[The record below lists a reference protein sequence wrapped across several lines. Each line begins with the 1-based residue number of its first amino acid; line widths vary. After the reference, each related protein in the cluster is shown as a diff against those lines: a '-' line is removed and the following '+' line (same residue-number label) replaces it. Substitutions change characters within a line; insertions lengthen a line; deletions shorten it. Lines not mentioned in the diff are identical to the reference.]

1 MTGRVVE
8 VVKGKKYKVIVE
20 AGKDPQTGKRK
31 RIVRRVEG
39 RKPDAEREMAN
50 IIREL
55 EQGTYIEPSKTTV
68 AEYLNYWL
76 EAYALTNLA
85 PSTFASYN
93 RIINAHI
100 IPNLGGIEL
109 VKLHPLQIQ
118 SYYSKALQ
126 EGRRDGKGGLSAR
139 TVQYHHR
146 VLREALQH
154 AIQWQMLNRN
164 PADATQP
171 PKPEKAEIHPLDP
184 DELDRLMEHLDGHR
198 DKWLFMF
205 AAYSGMRQGELLALR
220 WSDVDIDCNEPYA
233 SIRRTVGWI
242 NGKGF
247 VFRNIGKS
255 KKALRNIELL
265 DAAVYALRKQRKQ
278 LAEEKLSAYEYEDM
292 DLVFPNLVGRPYNPS
307 DLTGRFKEE
316 VKKAGFDIRFHDLR
330 HTFATMMLKLGVH
343 PKIVQEIL
351 GHETIGIT
359 MDTYSHV
366 IKGMQQEAVTKAN
379 DFLKS
384 KWHQNGTK
392 TQKSHP

>member
-8 VVKGKKYKVIVE
+8 VIRGKKYKVIIE

-31 RIVRRVEG
+31 RLVRIVNG

-55 EQGTYIEPSKTTV
+55 EDGTYLEPSKMNV
-68 AEYLNYWL
+68 AEYLRYWL
-76 EAYALTNLA
+76 ENYAATNLA
-85 PSTFASYN
+85 PSTYASYV
-93 RIINAHI
+93 RIINGHI
-100 IPNLGGIEL
+100 IPNLGGVEL
-109 VKLHPLQIQ
+109 IKLQPLQIQ
-118 SYYSKALQ
+118 AYYTKALK
-126 EGRRDGKGGLSAR
+126 EGRRDGKGGLSPR

-154 AIQWQMLNRN
+154 AIQWQMLKLN
-164 PADATQP
+164 PADATHP
-171 PKPEKAEIHPLDP
+171 PKPEKPEIHPLEQE
-184 DELDRLMEHLDGHR
+184 ELDKLLEHLGGHR

-205 AAYSGMRQGELLALR
+205 AAYSGMRQGELLGLK
-220 WSDVDIDCNEPYA
+220 WSDVDWGGKTI

-242 NGKGF
+242 NGQGF

-255 KKALRNIELL
+255 KKALRNIHLL
-265 DAAVYALRKQRKQ
+265 DAAVYALRKQKKQ
-278 LAEEKLSAYEYEDM
+278 LAEERLAAFEYEDM
-292 DLVFPNLVGRPYNPS
+292 DLVFPNMVGRPYNPS
-307 DLTGRFKEE
+307 DVSGRFGKEA
-316 VKKAGFDIRFHDLR
+316 KKAGFNIRFHDLR
-330 HTFATMMLKLGVH
+330 HTFATFMLKLGVH
-343 PKIVQEIL
+343 PKIVQEYL

-379 DFLKS
+379 DFLNS